1 LWSSGEDEN
10 IDTEGRAIV
19 SDIVNESDLAAP
31 AAPPKRSPSG
41 LSIAGFVIALVALLV
56 AVVGTLGALSGSSG
70 ANLEADSGAQ
80 QQSGTNV
87 DVAAVVALAD
97 AAVVTVYCGNSSG
110 SGWGIDLADDES
122 STDDDAYP
130 YEIVTNWHVIEECVN
145 TDVPITIQTL
155 EGATEADAF
164 LFDFDASYYDE
175 TSEVWA
181 DLALLM
187 TAEPVATLQPATEAP
202 VVGDWVMAAGSP
214 YSQFFDAILPG
225 TYTFGN
231 VSNFFPDISI
241 IVTDAAIN
249 QGNSGGPL
257 LNSRGEVIGTNTWGD
272 DTSVSENNG
281 YAIGI
286 PTLCLTFITC
296 DASANWEWK

>member
-1 LWSSGEDEN
+1 M
-10 IDTEGRAIV
+10 
-19 SDIVNESDLAAP
+19 SDIMTGSDEVAP
-31 AAPPKRSPSG
+31 AVRPKRSPSG
-41 LSIAGFVIALVALLV
+41 FAVAGFVIALVALLV
-56 AVVGTLGALSGSSG
+56 SVVGTLGVLGSSSG
-70 ANLEADSGAQ
+70 AAVDGGSAAQ
-80 QQSGTNV
+80 QQSGTSV

-97 AAVVTVYCGNSSG
+97 TAVVTVFCGDSSG

-130 YEIVTNWHVIEECVN
+130 YEIVTNWHVIEECVDTN
-145 TDVPITIQTL
+145 VPITIQTL
-155 EGATEADAF
+155 EGASEVDAF
-164 LFDFDASYYDE
+164 LYDFDASFYEED
-175 TSEVWA
+175 SEVWA

-187 TAEPVATLQPATEAP
+187 TAEPVESLQPATAPP

-214 YSQFFDAILPG
+214 YSQFFDSIIPG

-231 VSNFFPDISI
+231 VSNFFSDINV

-257 LNSRGEVIGTNTWGD
+257 LNAQGEVIGTNTWGD
-272 DTSVSENNG
+272 DTAVSENNG

-286 PTLCLTFITC
+286 PTLCLKFITC
-296 DASANWEWK
+296 DASSNWEWN

>member
-1 LWSSGEDEN
+1 
-10 IDTEGRAIV
+10 V
-19 SDIVNESDLAAP
+19 SYIINESDLVTP
-31 AAPPKRSPSG
+31 AVPPKRSPSG
-41 LSIAGFVIALVALLV
+41 LAIAGFVIALVALLV
-56 AVVGTLGALSGSSG
+56 AVVGTLGSSG
-70 ANLEADSGAQ
+70 GVDLGGGSTPQ

-87 DVAAVVALAD
+87 DVAAVVELAN
-97 AAVVTVYCGNSSG
+97 AAVVTVYCGSSSG

-122 STDDDAYP
+122 STSDDDYP
-130 YEIVTNWHVIEECVN
+130 FEIVTNWHVIEECVD

-155 EGATEADAF
+155 EGATEVDAF
-164 LFDFDASYYDE
+164 LYDFDASYYEED
-175 TSEVWA
+175 SEVWA

-187 TAEPVATLQPATEAP
+187 TAEPVESLQPATAPP

-286 PTLCLTFITC
+286 PTLCLKFILC
-296 DASANWEWK
+296 DASSNWEWK

>member
-1 LWSSGEDEN
+1 M
-10 IDTEGRAIV
+10 V
-19 SDIVNESDLAAP
+19 SDIMNESDEAAT
-31 AAPPKRSPSG
+31 AVQPKRSPSG
-41 LSIAGFVIALVALLV
+41 LAIAGFVIALVALLV
-56 AVVGTLGALSGSSG
+56 AVVGTLGALGGSSG
-70 ANLEADSGAQ
+70 ANLDADSGAQ

-97 AAVVTVYCGNSSG
+97 TAVVTVFCGDSSG

-122 STDDDAYP
+122 STSDDAYP
-130 YEIVTNWHVIEECVN
+130 YEIVTNWHVIEECVD

-155 EGATEADAF
+155 EGASEADAF
-164 LFDFDASYYDE
+164 LYDFDASFYEQD
-175 TSEVWA
+175 SEVWA

-187 TAEPVATLQPATEAP
+187 TAEPVESLQPATAPP

-214 YSQFFDAILPG
+214 YSQFFDSIIPG

-231 VSNFFPDISI
+231 VSNFFSDINV

-257 LNSRGEVIGTNTWGD
+257 LNAQGEVIGTNTWGD

-286 PTLCLTFITC
+286 PTLCLKFITC
-296 DASANWEWK
+296 DASSNWEWN

>member
-1 LWSSGEDEN
+1 LSSNGFKRETRCTVKETN
-10 IDTEGRAIV
+10 HTEGGAIV
-19 SDIVNESDLAAP
+19 SDIVNESDLATP

-56 AVVGTLGALSGSSG
+56 AVVGTLGALGSSSG
-70 ANLEADSGAQ
+70 ADVEGGSAAQ

-97 AAVVTVYCGNSSG
+97 TAVVTVFCGNSSG

-164 LFDFDASYYDE
+164 LFDFDASYYEED
-175 TSEVWA
+175 SEVWA

-187 TAEPVATLQPATEAP
+187 TAEPVESLQPATAPP

-214 YSQFFDAILPG
+214 YSQFFDSIIPG

-231 VSNFFPDISI
+231 VSNFFSDINV

-257 LNSRGEVIGTNTWGD
+257 LN
-272 DTSVSENNG
+272 
-281 YAIGI
+281 
-286 PTLCLTFITC
+286 
-296 DASANWEWK
+296 

>member
-1 LWSSGEDEN
+1 MSY
-10 IDTEGRAIV
+10 II
-19 SDIVNESDLAAP
+19 NESDLAAP
-31 AAPPKRSPSG
+31 AVQPKRSPSG
-41 LSIAGFVIALVALLV
+41 LAIAGFVIALVALLV
-56 AVVGTLGALSGSSG
+56 AVVGALGGARGADPDGGST
-70 ANLEADSGAQ
+70 AQ
-80 QQSGTNV
+80 QQSGTIV
-87 DVAAVVALAD
+87 DVGAVVALAD
-97 AAVVTVYCGNSSG
+97 GAVVTVFCGNSSG

-122 STDDDAYP
+122 STADDDYP
-130 YEIVTNWHVIEECVN
+130 YEIVTNWHVIEECVD

-155 EGATEADAF
+155 EGASEVDAF
-164 LFDFDASYYDE
+164 LFDFDASYYEED
-175 TSEVWA
+175 SEVWA

-187 TAEPVATLQPATEAP
+187 TAEPVESLQPATAAP

-214 YSQFFDAILPG
+214 YSQFFDDIIPG

-231 VSNFFPDISI
+231 VSNFFPEINV

-257 LNSRGEVIGTNTWGD
+257 LNAQGEVIGTNTWGD

-286 PTLCLTFITC
+286 PTLCLKFITC
-296 DASANWEWK
+296 DASSNWEWN

>member
-1 LWSSGEDEN
+1 
-10 IDTEGRAIV
+10 V
-19 SDIVNESDLAAP
+19 SDIVKESDETEP
-31 AAPPKRSPSG
+31 AVNPKRSPSG

-56 AVVGTLGALSGSSG
+56 AVVGTLGALGSSSG
-70 ANLEADSGAQ
+70 AAVDGGSAAQ

-97 AAVVTVYCGNSSG
+97 TAVVTVFCGDSSG

-122 STDDDAYP
+122 STSDDAYP
-130 YEIVTNWHVIEECVN
+130 YEIVTNWHVIEECVD

-155 EGATEADAF
+155 EGASEADAF
-164 LFDFDASYYDE
+164 LYDFDASFYEQD
-175 TSEVWA
+175 SEVWA

-187 TAEPVATLQPATEAP
+187 TAEPVESLQPATAPP

-214 YSQFFDAILPG
+214 YSQFFDSIIPG

-231 VSNFFPDISI
+231 VSNFFSDINV

-257 LNSRGEVIGTNTWGD
+257 LNAQGEVIGTNTWGD

-286 PTLCLTFITC
+286 PTLCLKFITC
-296 DASANWEWK
+296 DASSNWEWN

>member
-10 IDTEGRAIV
+10 IDTEGGAIV

-56 AVVGTLGALSGSSG
+56 AVVGTLGALGSSSG
-70 ANLEADSGAQ
+70 ADVDGGSAAQ

-97 AAVVTVYCGNSSG
+97 TAVVTVYCGNSSG

-286 PTLCLTFITC
+286 PTLCLKFISC
-296 DASANWEWK
+296 DASSNWEWK

>member
-1 LWSSGEDEN
+1 MSEVTIESGDVAE
-10 IDTEGRAIV
+10 TSQRR
-19 SDIVNESDLAAP
+19 
-31 AAPPKRSPSG
+31 RSPSG
-41 LSIAGFVIALVALLV
+41 LAIAGFVIALVALLV

-70 ANLEADSGAQ
+70 ANLDADSGAQ
-80 QQSGTNV
+80 QQSGSNV

-97 AAVVTVYCGNSSG
+97 AAVVTVFCGDSSG

-130 YEIVTNWHVIEECVN
+130 YEIVTNWHVIEECVD

-286 PTLCLTFITC
+286 PTLCLKFISC
-296 DASANWEWK
+296 DASSNWEWK

>member
-1 LWSSGEDEN
+1 M
-10 IDTEGRAIV
+10 V
-19 SDIVNESDLAAP
+19 SDIMNESDEAAT
-31 AAPPKRSPSG
+31 AVQPKRSPSG
-41 LSIAGFVIALVALLV
+41 LAIAGFVIALVALLV
-56 AVVGTLGALSGSSG
+56 AVVGTLGALGGSSG
-70 ANLEADSGAQ
+70 ANLDADSGAQ

-97 AAVVTVYCGNSSG
+97 AAVVTVFCGDSSG

-130 YEIVTNWHVIEECVN
+130 YEIVTNWHVIEECVD

-155 EGATEADAF
+155 EGSSEVDAF
-164 LFDFDASYYDE
+164 LFDFDASYYEED
-175 TSEVWA
+175 SEIWA

-187 TAEPVATLQPATEAP
+187 TAEPVESLKPAAAPP

-214 YSQFFDAILPG
+214 YSQFFDNIIPG

-231 VSNFFPDISI
+231 VSNFFPNINV

-257 LNSRGEVIGTNTWGD
+257 LNAQGEVIGTNTWGD

-286 PTLCLTFITC
+286 PTLCLKFITC
-296 DASANWEWK
+296 DASSNWEWN